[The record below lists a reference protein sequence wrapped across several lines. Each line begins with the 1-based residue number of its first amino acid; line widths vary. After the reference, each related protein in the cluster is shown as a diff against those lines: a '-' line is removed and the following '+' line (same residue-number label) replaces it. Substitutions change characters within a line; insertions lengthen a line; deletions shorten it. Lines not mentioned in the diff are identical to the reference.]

1 MKLYFLQMILVV
13 VGLFDDIPDG
23 INVGSQLRYIYMG

>member
-13 VGLFDDIPDG
+13 VGGLFDDIPVG
-23 INVGSQLRYIYMG
+23 INVGSQGIYMA